1 MSFVRLRFSIQ
12 SAAALILCLGLGV
25 VAWADPLEP
34 ERRDERDEQT
44 GEEKSLKFH
53 GEDWTDIRYDTISN
67 FNKPKTS
74 Q

>member
-1 MSFVRLRFSIQ
+1 VRLRFSIQ

-34 ERRDERDEQT
+34 ERRDERDEQN

-53 GEDWTDIRYDTISN
+53 GEDRLDRYKI
-67 FNKPKTS
+67 
-74 Q
+74 

>member
-1 MSFVRLRFSIQ
+1 MSFVRLHFSIQ

-25 VAWADPLEP
+25 VAWADPLKP
-34 ERRDERDEQT
+34 ERRDEGDEQN